1 MVRLLVLLA
10 VAIGTSTAWRPQQ
23 HTRFGAPRPQQTPR
37 ADRPV
42 DHVPTMFK
50 LVTSVAAAAAVVFA
64 PHDGPAWAADR
75 PTAPLIYKSG
85 KNPLPPNP
93 PDSKEGT
100 KKDTTFLRC
109 MSNCK
114 SNCQKPGEG
123 LAKLD
128 CLQDCQDQCCK
139 YVFSQRVCRHIRG
152 VAPLSPALPLFFE
165 PPLPSQFV
173 RAMLISRQDDQ
184 HVDVA
189 LPLTGKR
196 AD

>member
-1 MVRLLVLLA
+1 MVRLVLVLLA
-10 VAIGTSTAWRPQQ
+10 VAIGTSTAWNGVRPQKQ
-23 HTRFGAPRPQQTPR
+23 YTRDLRRCQTPS
-37 ADRPV
+37 AQH
-42 DHVPTMFK
+42 HVPTMFK

-152 VAPLSPALPLFFE
+152 VARLSPALPPVCQPS
-165 PPLPSQFV
+165 PPP
-173 RAMLISRQDDQ
+173 
-184 HVDVA
+184 
-189 LPLTGKR
+189 
-196 AD
+196 